1 MSEQD
6 PLREVSGRRAWPW
19 LVLAM
24 LAAAAPVG
32 FPVATQSG
40 DPGYQPVLSFLALFI
55 GVVARR
61 FFGLDIMIAWYL
73 PLLVVVAAV
82 FHRHLRRARWG
93 VVALLGVMAIVNL
106 VVAID
111 EFPRS
116 VIVADISAGSQPDW
130 VSPGN
135 LLPALLTTA
144 AYGVAA
150 VALVLGSRSPGRR
163 AGDGSTS
170 RMPRSR

>member
-1 MSEQD
+1 M
-6 PLREVSGRRAWPW
+6 SGRRAWPW

-24 LAAAAPVG
+24 LAAAAPVV

-40 DPGYQPVLSFLALFI
+40 DPGYQPVLSFLSLFI

-73 PLLVVVAAV
+73 PML
-82 FHRHLRRARWG
+82 

-116 VIVADISAGSQPDW
+116 VIVADIGAGSQPDY